1 MVRPSSVATVGAA
14 TREPG
19 GQIPH
24 SPVARKRENTVSPRT
39 VFRPYVQ
46 LFAAVPGARVFSFAG
61 WLARLP
67 MPILGLGAVLLVEG
81 ETGSYGLAGAVAGT
95 LALAGSLASPQW
107 AREVDRR
114 GQGVVLPLAFT
125 GYLVSGVAFVVA
137 VVLGAPTWSWFVLA
151 GLCGA
156 CGPNIGA
163 MVRARWAHALG
174 AEQRQTAFAL
184 ESVVD
189 EVVFVIGPPLVTLLA
204 TLINP
209 PVGFLTGILIGFTGA
224 LWLSRL
230 RSTEPPVHVTE
241 HDTPRQT
248 SVLRNSTVL
257 LVGLAY
263 LAVGAVFGAM
273 DVVVVAYAEE
283 EGAPAMAGVA
293 LAVYAAGSLVAGLVY
308 GVARL
313 PGSLAVRYLGCA
325 VLFALASQLLFAVD
339 SLVSLVAVVFLAGL
353 AIAPVLV
360 SGSTLVESRVPR
372 RALTEALTWVVTGLT
387 LGVTVGSALAGAGVD
402 AWGAENAFVVPALA
416 AALAGILALAGGA
429 AVLRRTP
436 PPVEHPAELTGS
448 GALRVAGPGGP
459 AVQPLPVARAGGE
472 S

>member
-1 MVRPSSVATVGAA
+1 
-14 TREPG
+14 
-19 GQIPH
+19 
-24 SPVARKRENTVSPRT
+24 VSPRT
-39 VFRPYVQ
+39 VFSPYVQ
-46 LFAAVPGARVFSFAG
+46 IFAAVPGARSFSFAG

-95 LALAGSLASPQW
+95 LALVGSLLSPQW
-107 AREVDRR
+107 ARAVDRR
-114 GQGVVLPLAFT
+114 GQGVVLPVVFT
-125 GYLVSGVAFVVA
+125 GYLVFGVAFVAA

-163 MVRARWAHALG
+163 MVRARWAHALDS
-174 AEQRQTAFAL
+174 EHRQTAFAL

-189 EVVFVIGPPLVTLLA
+189 EVVFVVGPPLVTLLA

-209 PVGFLTGILIGFTGA
+209 PVGFLTGVVIGFSGA
-224 LWLSRL
+224 MWLSRL
-230 RSTEPPVHVTE
+230 RSTEPPVHAPS
-241 HDTPRQT
+241 DDGRRRA
-248 SVLRNSTVL
+248 SALRSSTVL

-263 LAVGAVFGAM
+263 LAVGSVFGAM
-273 DVVVVAYAEE
+273 DVVVVAYAEQ
-283 EGAPAMAGVA
+283 EGAPAMAGLA
-293 LAVYAAGSLVAGLVY
+293 LAVYAFGSLIAGLVY

-313 PGSLAVRYLGCA
+313 PGSLAVRYLACA
-325 VLFALASQLLFAVD
+325 VFFALASQLLFAVD

-372 RALTEALTWVVTGLT
+372 AALTEALTWVVTGLT
-387 LGVTVGSALAGAGVD
+387 LGVTAGSALAGAGVD
-402 AWGAENAFVVPALA
+402 AWGAETAFAVPALS
-416 AALAGILALAGGA
+416 AALAGVLALAGA
-429 AVLRRTP
+429 AVLRRP
-436 PPVEHPAELTGS
+436 VAQVEHPEALTGL
-448 GALRVAGPGGP
+448 GEPPVAGVGETRVA
-459 AVQPLPVARAGGE
+459 PLPGSPSAGE